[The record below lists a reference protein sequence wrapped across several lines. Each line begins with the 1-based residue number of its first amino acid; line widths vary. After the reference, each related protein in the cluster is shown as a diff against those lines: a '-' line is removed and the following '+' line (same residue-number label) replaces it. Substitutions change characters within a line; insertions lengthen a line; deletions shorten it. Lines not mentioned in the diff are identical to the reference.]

1 MGVQSTMID
10 IHAHILPG
18 VDDGSPDL
26 DTTIAMCAM
35 AASDGTAIMVA
46 TPHDGIGSWRTPR
59 QEVLSK
65 VASLNK
71 ALDHSGIPLKILPG
85 ADVLLTS
92 DTTDRLST
100 GELTTVADTGLFMLI
115 ELPAVFAPEFIRRQ
129 VFALKVKGV
138 TPIITHPERNELAMK
153 TQGLLENLVRSG
165 ALIQV
170 TAGAFTGSFGRR
182 VRSNAISLLL
192 RRLAHVVASDC
203 HDIDARPPGLT
214 DACTVIAEHMGEDEA
229 RAMSSTRPLEII
241 NGRMPLI
248 DAPLPERSGFLS
260 RLFSRKGR

>member
-1 MGVQSTMID
+1 MID

-18 VDDGSPDL
+18 VDDGAADL
-26 DTTIAMCAM
+26 DTTLAMCAM
-35 AASDGTAIMVA
+35 AAKDGTTIMVA
-46 TPHDGIGSWRTPR
+46 TPHEGMGNWRTPR
-59 QEVLSK
+59 RDVLSK
-65 VASLNK
+65 VATLNK
-71 ALDHSGIPLKILPG
+71 TIDQSGIPLKILPG

-100 GELTTVADTGLFMLI
+100 GELTTVADTGSFMLI

-129 VFALKVKGV
+129 VFALKIKGV
-138 TPIITHPERNELAMK
+138 TPIITHPERNELAMH
-153 TQGLLENLVRSG
+153 TQGLMENLVRSG

-192 RRLAHVVASDC
+192 RRMAHVVASDC
-203 HDIDARPPGLT
+203 HDTETRPPGLS
-214 DACTVIAEHMGEDEA
+214 DACAVIAEHMGEDEA
-229 RAMSSTRPLEII
+229 RAMSHARPLDII

-248 DAPLPERSGFLS
+248 DEPLPERPGFFS
-260 RLFSRKGR
+260 RLLFRRGR